1 MLPSPRTSLR
11 LALGAGVVSAVFVL
25 TWIGFSLSLGPGLAV
40 PSPFLI
46 GVALLGMFG
55 APVLGFLALSW
66 LRTYRIQVEPS
77 RERTVITWAVVAAVA
92 PSFLASAWIGVGI
105 VASLLT

>member
-11 LALGAGVVSAVFVL
+11 LALGAGAVSAAFVL
-25 TWIGFSLSLGPGLAV
+25 TWVGFSLSLGPGPGV
-40 PSPFLI
+40 PSPSLI

-55 APVLGFLALSW
+55 APVLGLLALSW
-66 LRTYRIQVEPS
+66 LRTYRIQVEPT
-77 RERTVITWAVVAAVA
+77 RERMLATWAVAAAVA

-105 VASLLT
+105 VVSLLA